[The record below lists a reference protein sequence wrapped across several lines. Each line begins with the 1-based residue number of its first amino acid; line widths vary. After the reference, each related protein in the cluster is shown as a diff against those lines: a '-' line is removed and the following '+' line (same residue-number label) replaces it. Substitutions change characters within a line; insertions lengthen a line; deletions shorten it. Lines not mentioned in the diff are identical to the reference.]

1 MSQTSRDCII
11 NFFQLKQAKSLVIMA
26 HKSPFEQC
34 YNDNIKRMDNRK
46 YQRVFYHVEIKQPK
60 NSLNS
65 LLKRWKGSE
74 GERVTSE
81 PDIYKCRK
89 RCLDIDIYTIRFLIS

>member
-11 NFFQLKQAKSLVIMA
+11 NFYKLKQAKSLVIIA

-46 YQRVFYHVEIKQPK
+46 YQRVFYHVEIKQRK

-65 LLKRWKGSE
+65 LLKK
-74 GERVTSE
+74 V
-81 PDIYKCRK
+81 K
-89 RCLDIDIYTIRFLIS
+89 RFWR

>member
-11 NFFQLKQAKSLVIMA
+11 NFYQLKQAKSLVIIA

-46 YQRVFYHVEIKQPK
+46 YQRVFYHVEIKQRK

-65 LLKRWKGSE
+65 LLKK
-74 GERVTSE
+74 V
-81 PDIYKCRK
+81 K
-89 RCLDIDIYTIRFLIS
+89 RFWR